1 MLCFGGLPLSDIY
14 NFYYLPRFSVQ
25 SAFFRKNSIL
35 QILWERYSCY
45 SFFLLL
51 YVHSFHILF
60 SLFTHTSTVF
70 QSCLCFIYFMKFD
83 LIIPDWMIST
93 SFVTPIMF
101 TKCTAWWLI
110 TLPLTYKYSINTMCQ
125 VCIYKDVIIC
135 MGKCRSVSCSVLQ
148 NHTAMYK

>member
-1 MLCFGGLPLSDIY
+1 MSDIY
-14 NFYYLPRFSVQ
+14 NFIIIYPGFLYKVPSLERIPFSKHYG
-25 SAFFRKNSIL
+25 RDIL
-35 QILWERYSCY
+35 VTV
-45 SFFLLL
+45 SFFC
-51 YVHSFHILF
+51 YMFIHFTYFFFIYSYFNCFPKLF
-60 SLFTHTSTVF
+60 
-70 QSCLCFIYFMKFD
+70 CFIYFMKFD

-110 TLPLTYKYSINTMCQ
+110 TFPLTYKYSINTMCQ

-135 MGKCRSVSCSVLQ
+135 MGKCRSVSCSILQ